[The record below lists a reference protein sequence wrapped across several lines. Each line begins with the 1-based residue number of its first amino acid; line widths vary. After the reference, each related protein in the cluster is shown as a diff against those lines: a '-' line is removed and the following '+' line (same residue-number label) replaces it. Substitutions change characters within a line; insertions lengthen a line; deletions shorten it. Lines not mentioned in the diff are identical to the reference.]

1 MEHDKKFYVIILIV
15 LICVGLL
22 FIVMTHGARN
32 TAIGME
38 ENIANAKSQI
48 NVQEKRRSDLIPKLV
63 ECVKEYDKHEYEVLM
78 AIVGGR
84 SNSDEASEEIKIKIQ
99 AVAEAYPELKS
110 NENYKTLMTELALTE
125 NSIANYRNAY
135 NERVK
140 EYNRHVRR
148 FPQTLF
154 FNIVKY
160 EPKTY
165 KYLEFETKE
174 IESLFGS

>member
-1 MEHDKKFYVIILIV
+1 MEYDRKFYVILLVV

-38 ENIANAKSQI
+38 ENIATAESQI
-48 NVQEKRRSDLIPKLV
+48 KVQEKRRADLIPNLV
-63 ECVKEYDKHEYEVLM
+63 ECVKEYDKHEYELLVAL
-78 AIVGGR
+78 VNGR
-84 SNSDEASEEIKIKIQ
+84 SDSDEVSDEIQTKIKL
-99 AVAEAYPELKS
+99 VAEAYPELKS

-154 FNIVKY
+154 FSIVKY
-160 EPKTY
+160 EPKEY
-165 KYLEFETKE
+165 SYLTFETEE
-174 IESLFGS
+174 IKNLF